1 MPNHVRKFNAD
12 SKNRAI
18 VGLPFYINEQLKG
31 GINLTFKKRVSATT
45 MLALISFSSLALAQP
60 ATATTRP
67 VDGRLRT
74 SHGVTIY
81 PQLPTNQHQLRRG
94 YFTRQP
100 INTAFK
106 ITQQH
111 RGLGGFYFH
120 IIGNR
125 FNGWVAARTVMPLT
139 KHLTRQ
145 QFKTPVNRAAKLS
158 IHTTTLP
165 ILTNRQLQLIMTH
178 QLSTRQMN
186 QLHLRVGKPIRT
198 TRGQYIQIL
207 GPQGR
212 HIRVSVNKMPL
223 RFTLPTSHQ
232 SQHLITPTKT
242 VMPLHAKTGNTLTTS
257 KSGTT
262 TTGQSQN
269 PNNTVK
275 FRHAENSPAGHPQH
289 VNAPT
294 PVTPPNQKSTS
305 TLQGNH
311 FMGTPVKSSAQSNDH
326 HTIQRPVIVQ
336 PHATIRLHSSAATAP
351 THQAPVSSVATPANA
366 ASSATTTQPATTAGT
381 VLRHQQI
388 HTNQIATA
396 TRPASQPSTSISPV
410 SQVPIR
416 TSANSTSTQVS
427 QATSTQTDHKTVT
440 SAATTQ
446 SVAVTSSKPTATGT
460 SVVSQNSATQPARH
474 TTTSAVTPETVVTPT
489 SSAATL
495 TATSSTSTVTGAPGT
510 TPVNT
515 APVTKYTAQQALQA
529 INQLMTTNHFM
540 GTLLL
545 TNNGPAGVKTLTL
558 GSADLN
564 QHLANTVDES
574 YPLASLEKSVTGAII
589 QHLINA
595 GKLTMNTTLAHFY
608 PQVPYAQSI
617 TIRQL
622 LDHTSGI
629 QMGEPVPD
637 QALSTDQQAIDFTL
651 QHLTSTNQHQWSYS
665 NANFTL
671 LAGIVDQLT
680 GQSFSA
686 NLEADILQPL
696 NMQHTFVYN
705 QIPATA
711 VHPLPYT
718 FSKGAS
724 TPRSISTNLL
734 SSELGCGNL
743 YASVGDFYTF
753 IHNLVDGHLLTS
765 AGFRELAANLQ
776 PTYSGGIYYRDDG
789 TIRIGGADNSLYSLY
804 IGSNDSKIAMVF
816 FANQA
821 KWATMNT
828 VGVQIEKI
836 LAQSA
841 LL

>member
-1 MPNHVRKFNAD
+1 MLTL
-12 SKNRAI
+12 I
-18 VGLPFYINEQLKG
+18 GL
-31 GINLTFKKRVSATT
+31 
-45 MLALISFSSLALAQP
+45 SSLSLVQP
-60 ATATTRP
+60 ATAAIKP
-67 VDGRLRT
+67 ADNHLHT

-81 PQLPTNQHQLRRG
+81 PQLPTNQRQLRRG
-94 YFTRQP
+94 RFTRQP
-100 INTAFK
+100 MTTAFK

-111 RGLGGFYFH
+111 RGLGGTYFH
-120 IIGNR
+120 IIGNH
-125 FNGWVAARTVMPLT
+125 FNGWVAARTMMPLA
-139 KHLTRQ
+139 KHLSGRR
-145 QFKTPVNRAAKLS
+145 FKTPANRAAKLS
-158 IHTTTLP
+158 IHSTTQP
-165 ILTNRQLQLIMTH
+165 ILTNRQLQLIMNH
-178 QLSTRQMN
+178 QLSTNQMN
-186 QLHLRVGKPIRT
+186 QLHLRVST
-198 TRGQYIQIL
+198 HGQYIQII
-207 GPQGR
+207 GPQGW
-212 HIRVSVNKMPL
+212 HIWVSADKKSL
-223 RFTLPTSHQ
+223 QFTLPNSHQ
-232 SQHLITPTKT
+232 SQHLITPTRT
-242 VMPLHAKTGNTLTTS
+242 VTPPRAKTGATLTTP
-257 KSGTT
+257 KSVTAT
-262 TTGQSQN
+262 MGQPQKPS
-269 PNNTVK
+269 NTVEP
-275 FRHAENSPAGHPQH
+275 RHAENNTAPAHPNSPVGQLQH

-294 PVTPPNQKSTS
+294 SVTPPNQKSTS

-351 THQAPVSSVATPANA
+351 THQAPVSSVAIPANA

-440 SAATTQ
+440 SATTTQ

>member
-1 MPNHVRKFNAD
+1 M
-12 SKNRAI
+12 
-18 VGLPFYINEQLKG
+18 
-31 GINLTFKKRVSATT
+31 TFKKRLSATT
-45 MLALISFSSLALAQP
+45 MLTLISFSSLALAQP

-125 FNGWVAARTVMPLT
+125 FNGWVAARTVIPLI

-158 IHTTTLP
+158 IYTTTLP
-165 ILTNRQLQLIMTH
+165 FLTNRQLQLIMTH

-242 VMPLHAKTGNTLTTS
+242 VMHLHAKTGNTLTTS

-686 NLEADILQPL
+686 NLGADILQPL

>member
-1 MPNHVRKFNAD
+1 M
-12 SKNRAI
+12 
-18 VGLPFYINEQLKG
+18 
-31 GINLTFKKRVSATT
+31 TFKKRLSATT
-45 MLALISFSSLALAQP
+45 MLTLISFSSLALAQP

-125 FNGWVAARTVMPLT
+125 FNGWVAARTVIPLI

-158 IHTTTLP
+158 IYTTTLP
-165 ILTNRQLQLIMTH
+165 FLTNRQLQLIMTH

-351 THQAPVSSVATPANA
+351 THQAPVNSVATPANA

>member
-1 MPNHVRKFNAD
+1 M
-12 SKNRAI
+12 
-18 VGLPFYINEQLKG
+18 
-31 GINLTFKKRVSATT
+31 TFKKRVSATT

-125 FNGWVAARTVMPLT
+125 FNGWIAARTVMPLT

-275 FRHAENSPAGHPQH
+275 FRHAENNPALAHPNSPAGHPQH

-305 TLQGNH
+305 TPQGNH
-311 FMGTPVKSSAQSNDH
+311 SMGTPVKPLAKLNDH
-326 HTIQRPVIVQ
+326 QTVQGPAITQ
-336 PHATIRLHSSAATAP
+336 PHVTIRLHSSAATAP

-427 QATSTQTDHKTVT
+427 QATSAQTDHKTVT
-440 SAATTQ
+440 SATTTQ

>member
-1 MPNHVRKFNAD
+1 M
-12 SKNRAI
+12 
-18 VGLPFYINEQLKG
+18 
-31 GINLTFKKRVSATT
+31 TFKKRLSATT
-45 MLALISFSSLALAQP
+45 MLTLISFSSLALAQP

-125 FNGWVAARTVMPLT
+125 FNGWVAARTVIPLI

-158 IHTTTLP
+158 IYTTTLP
-165 ILTNRQLQLIMTH
+165 FLTNRQLQLIMTH

-326 HTIQRPVIVQ
+326 HTIQRTVIVQ

-427 QATSTQTDHKTVT
+427 QATSTQTDHKTVA

>member
-1 MPNHVRKFNAD
+1 M
-12 SKNRAI
+12 KNRAI

-31 GINLTFKKRVSATT
+31 GINLTFKKRLSATT
-45 MLALISFSSLALAQP
+45 MLTLISFSSLALAQP

-100 INTAFK
+100 INKAFK

-275 FRHAENSPAGHPQH
+275 FRHAENNPALAHPNSPAGHPQH

-724 TPRSISTNLL
+724 TPRSISTNIL

>member
-1 MPNHVRKFNAD
+1 
-12 SKNRAI
+12 
-18 VGLPFYINEQLKG
+18 
-31 GINLTFKKRVSATT
+31 

-165 ILTNRQLQLIMTH
+165 ILTNRQLQLIITH

-275 FRHAENSPAGHPQH
+275 FRHAENNPALAHPNSPAGHPQH

-705 QIPATA
+705 QILATA